1 MADNVLTT
9 VTGVNNSVALA
20 AAALETALEDI
31 DTTDTVF
38 LCEIY
43 KEGLNWHH
51 VLIHKAQIAWKQG
64 TANIVVVS

>member
-9 VTGVNNSVALA
+9 VTGVNDSVALA
-20 AAALETALEDI
+20 AAALETALEGI

-51 VLIHKAQIAWKQG
+51 VLIHKA
-64 TANIVVVS
+64 